1 MLESE
6 MKSITKRRLGAGLA
20 LATTLL
26 VPMIAGAAIAAEPS
40 LAGTWTL
47 TAADRLKPDGSRARD
62 YGQHPKGRLII
73 DAQGRYSLQIFDGDR
88 PRIASGEKRT
98 ATPEENAGAVLGSS
112 THYGTVAIDPAADV
126 LVFRIEGASF
136 ANWDGTEQRRKY
148 TLTADSLSYQVPTPR
163 PDGSVPISEW
173 RRER

>member
-1 MLESE
+1 
-6 MKSITKRRLGAGLA
+6 MKLITKRRVGGALA
-20 LATTLL
+20 LAAMLLTT
-26 VPMIAGAAIAAEPS
+26 AATAAEPS

-88 PRIASGEKRT
+88 PRIASGDKAT
-98 ATPEENAGAVLGSS
+98 ATPEELVGAVVGSS
-112 THYGTVAIDPAADV
+112 THYGTVAVDPAAHV

-148 TLTADSLSYQVPTPR
+148 ALTADSLSYQVPTPR
-163 PDGSVPISEW
+163 PDGSIPISEW
-173 RRER
+173 KRER

>member
-1 MLESE
+1 

-26 VPMIAGAAIAAEPS
+26 ATVAAAEPS

-47 TAADRLKPDGSRARD
+47 TAADRLKSDGARARD
-62 YGQHPKGRLII
+62 YGEHPKGRLII

-88 PRIASGEKRT
+88 PRVASGDKRT
-98 ATPEENAGAVLGSS
+98 ATPAENAGAVLGSS
-112 THYGTVAIDPAADV
+112 THYGTVAIDPAAQV

-136 ANWDGTEQRRKY
+136 ANWEGTEQRRKY
-148 TLTADSLSYQVPTPR
+148 ALTADSLSYQVPTPR
-163 PDGSVPISEW
+163 PDGSIPISEW

>member
-1 MLESE
+1 MVESE
-6 MKSITKRRLGAGLA
+6 MRSILCAGLA
-20 LATTLL
+20 LASALSAT
-26 VPMIAGAAIAAEPS
+26 AAMAAEPS

-47 TAADRLKPDGSRARD
+47 TAADRLKPDGTRARD

-88 PRIASGEKRT
+88 PRIAAGDKAK
-98 ATPEENAGAVLGSS
+98 ATPEELAGAVIGSS
-112 THYGTVAIDPAADV
+112 THYGTVAIDPAAHV
-126 LVFRIEGASF
+126 LVFRIDGASF

-148 TLTADSLSYQVPTPR
+148 VLTADSLSYQVPTPR
-163 PDGSVPISEW
+163 PDGSIPISEW

>member
-1 MLESE
+1 
-6 MKSITKRRLGAGLA
+6 MKSISKRRLGAGLA

-26 VPMIAGAAIAAEPS
+26 AGAAAGAEPS

-47 TAADRLKPDGSRARD
+47 TAADRLKPDGSRSRD

-88 PRIASGEKRT
+88 LRVASGDKT
-98 ATPEENAGAVLGSS
+98 AATPEELASAVVGSS
-112 THYGTVAIDPAADV
+112 THYGTVSVDPAAHV

-136 ANWDGTEQRRKY
+136 ANWEGTEQRRQY
-148 TLTADSLSYQVPTPR
+148 VLTADTLSYQVPTPR
-163 PDGSVPISEW
+163 PDGSIPISAW

>member
-1 MLESE
+1 

-26 VPMIAGAAIAAEPS
+26 ATVATAAEPS

-47 TAADRLKPDGSRARD
+47 TAADRLKSDGARARD

-88 PRIASGEKRT
+88 LRVASGDKRT
-98 ATPEENAGAVLGSS
+98 ATPAENAGAVLGSS
-112 THYGTVAIDPAADV
+112 THYGTVAIDLAAHV

-136 ANWDGTEQRRKY
+136 ANWEGTEQRRKY
-148 TLTADSLSYQVPTPR
+148 ALTADSLSYQVPTPR
-163 PDGSVPISEW
+163 PDGSIPISEW

>member
-1 MLESE
+1 MRLTP
-6 MKSITKRRLGAGLA
+6 KHRLGAAVA
-20 LATTLL
+20 LAGALL
-26 VPMIAGAAIAAEPS
+26 ATAATAAQPS

-62 YGQHPKGRLII
+62 YGEHPKGRLII
-73 DAQGRYSLQIFDGDR
+73 DAQGRYSLQIFNGDR
-88 PRIASGEKRT
+88 LRVASGDKAT
-98 ATPEENAGAVLGSS
+98 ATPEELVSAVVGSS
-112 THYGTVAIDPAADV
+112 THYGTVAIDPAAHV

-148 TLTADSLSYQVPTPR
+148 VLTADSLSYQVPTPR
-163 PDGSVPISEW
+163 PDGSIPISEW

>member
-1 MLESE
+1 MRL
-6 MKSITKRRLGAGLA
+6 TRRDRLGASLA
-20 LATTLL
+20 LVGML
-26 VPMIAGAAIAAEPS
+26 MAGAATAAEPA

-62 YGQHPKGRLII
+62 YGEHPKGRLII

-88 PRIASGEKRT
+88 PRVASGEKRT

-112 THYGTVAIDPAADV
+112 THYGTVAIDTAAHV
-126 LVFRIEGASF
+126 LVFKIEGASF
-136 ANWDGTEQRRKY
+136 PNWDGTEQRRKY
-148 TLTADSLSYQVPTPR
+148 ALTADSLSYQVPTPR

>member
-1 MLESE
+1 MT
-6 MKSITKRRLGAGLA
+6 SIPGRRLGAGLA
-20 LATTLL
+20 LVLSLAGTAAT
-26 VPMIAGAAIAAEPS
+26 AAEPS

-47 TAADRLKPDGSRARD
+47 TAADRLKPDGARARD
-62 YGQHPKGRLII
+62 YGEHPKGRLII

-88 PRIASGEKRT
+88 PRVASGDKRT
-98 ATPEENAGAVLGSS
+98 ATPEENASAVLGSS
-112 THYGTVAIDPAADV
+112 THYGTVAIDAAAHV

-136 ANWDGTEQRRKY
+136 ANWEGTEQRRKY
-148 TLTADSLSYQVPTPR
+148 VLTADTLSYQVPTPR